1 MIPEHGHVSP
11 EFQEQNKFAFKP
23 LKLITFN
30 PMKDI
35 LAENLTIEYEL
46 LREKET
52 LTALWNF
59 DLLIQSGEFVVIVG
73 PSGCGKTTF
82 INGVVGLVKPTSGKL
97 LCGGEPI
104 LGTGPGR
111 VMVFQEYALMPWRT
125 VQKNVEFGLELQ
137 GLLNSNTRKNIS
149 KYIDLVGLNGFVESL
164 PHELSGGM
172 QQRVGLARA
181 LATEPEVLTLDEPFG
196 ALDAM
201 TREVMQA
208 EFEKI
213 LERTK
218 QTVIFITHSIDEAI
232 AMGDRI
238 VVMTAG
244 PGRIKTIINNEIPR
258 PRYELEI
265 RKHPL
270 YHPMREQIWD
280 LLKSEQEIQMQ
291 QEVT

>member
-59 DLLIQSGEFVVIVG
+59 NLLIQSGEFVVIVG

-82 INGVVGLVKPTSGKL
+82 INSVVGLVKPTSGKL

-137 GLLNSNTRKNIS
+137 GLLDSNTRKNIS

>member
-59 DLLIQSGEFVVIVG
+59 NLLIQSGEFVVIVG

-82 INGVVGLVKPTSGKL
+82 INSVVGLVKPTSGKL